1 MIENLKK
8 IKKEWPK
15 NLPKSIIHGDLFI
28 DNIFFNKNKF
38 AGFIDFYFS
47 SNDYLMYE
55 IAICINALCFD
66 KKNNKFELKKMEKM
80 AELRAA
86 GFDHEMKMFE
96 TQAADNEHKRL
107 IEHDISINQGVGI
120 IAGLQ
125 KSVRPIITYAFFGLF
140 CAIEVT
146 LLMEAVNQGSSIQ
159 DSLGILWDDDTK
171 AIFAAIISFWF
182 GSRAIDKSRGK

>member
-1 MIENLKK
+1 MLSGLLGSVLGFGGSVVPAITDHFKT
-8 IKKEWPK
+8 
-15 NLPKSIIHGDLFI
+15 KS
-28 DNIFFNKNKF
+28 
-38 AGFIDFYFS
+38 S
-47 SNDYLMYE
+47 
-55 IAICINALCFD
+55 
-66 KKNNKFELKKMEKM
+66 NKFELQKMEKM

-107 IEHDISINQGVGI
+107 IEHDISINQGTGI

-125 KSVRPIITYAFFGLF
+125 KSVRPVITYCFFGLF
-140 CAIEVT
+140 AVIEIT
-146 LLMEAVNQGSSIQ
+146 LLMEALEKGTDFSEAIN
-159 DSLGILWDDDTK
+159 ILWDDDTK